1 MTDETEVE
9 RIAKV
14 LYEAARTTGWSLP
27 ATWSELTGVNYG
39 WIPVFEA
46 MARAVIADR
55 QREQ

>member
-1 MTDETEVE
+1 MEPSGDLVQ
-9 RIAKV
+9 
-14 LYEAARTTGWSLP
+14 
-27 ATWSELTGVNYG
+27 LTGVNYG